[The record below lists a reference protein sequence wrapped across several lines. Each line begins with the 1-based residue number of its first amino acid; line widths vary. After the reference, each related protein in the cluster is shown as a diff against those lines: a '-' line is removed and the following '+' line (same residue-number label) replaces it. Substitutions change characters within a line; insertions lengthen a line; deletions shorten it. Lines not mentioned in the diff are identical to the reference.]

1 MIYTVIGRLVVWAAG
16 KFLKKK
22 ANANRAKLGAAAV
35 VAAVLLVGIAAAR
48 SGDDS

>member
-1 MIYTVIGRLVVWAAG
+1 V
-16 KFLKKK
+16 KQK
-22 ANANRAKLGAAAV
+22 ASANREKLGAAAV